1 MSASVPPSPWSH
13 AAAEES
19 RVPPGTPV
27 YTAWAWVTAWTTV
40 AAVAATAV
48 SLWLMSG
55 PMLVYVRHIA
65 ELSGLSA
72 TGVRVP
78 PGAMFAIMFDLMPG
92 IMTASLVGTALS
104 WAIYALAIVAG
115 YRDYVQLG
123 RLGYPKRFHWAWSFL
138 SPVYP
143 IGRAVVVR
151 RQAGAG
157 SATMWIA
164 LAATAASIL
173 LSIGWSFWLMTAM
186 FDAIASMRAMV
197 A

>member
-1 MSASVPPSPWSH
+1 MSASVPPSPWTH
-13 AAAEES
+13 AAVEEP
-19 RVPPGTPV
+19 RVPHGTPV
-27 YTAWAWVTAWTTV
+27 YTPWAWVTAWTTV
-40 AAVAATAV
+40 AAVAASAATM
-48 SLWLMSG
+48 WLLTE
-55 PMLVYVRHIA
+55 PLLTYVRHVA
-65 ELSGLSA
+65 ELSGMAA
-72 TGVRVP
+72 TGVRVQ
-78 PGAMFAIMFDLMPG
+78 PGAVFAIMFDLMPG
-92 IMTASLVGTALS
+92 IMTASLVGTVLS
-104 WAIYALAIVAG
+104 WALYALAIVAG

-164 LAATAASIL
+164 LAAIAASL
-173 LSIGWSFWLMTAM
+173 VLSLGWSFWLMTAM
-186 FDAIASMRAMV
+186 FDAMRAGLGTI

>member
-1 MSASVPPSPWSH
+1 MSASVPPSPWTH
-13 AAAEES
+13 ASAEEP
-19 RVPPGTPV
+19 RVPRGTPV
-27 YTAWAWVTAWTTV
+27 YTAWAWVSAGTTV
-40 AAVAATAV
+40 AAVAASAF
-48 SLWLMSG
+48 SMWLMTG
-55 PMLVYVRHIA
+55 PMLAYMRHVG
-65 ELSGLSA
+65 ELSGMAA
-72 TGVRVP
+72 TGARVSP
-78 PGAMFAIMFDLMPG
+78 RAMTAIMLDLMPG
-92 IMTASLVGTALS
+92 ILTASLVSTVLS
-104 WAIYALAIVAG
+104 LAIYALAVLAG

-164 LAATAASIL
+164 LAAAAASL
-173 LSIGWSFWLMTAM
+173 VLSFGWTFWLMAAM
-186 FDAIASMRAMV
+186 FDAMRAGLGTL

>member
-1 MSASVPPSPWSH
+1 MSASVPPSPWTNET
-13 AAAEES
+13 AEQA
-19 RVPPGTPV
+19 RDPRGTPV

-40 AAVAATAV
+40 AAVAASAV
-48 SLWLMSG
+48 SLWLMTG
-55 PMLVYVRHIA
+55 PMLTYVRHVV
-65 ELSGLSA
+65 ELSSVAA
-72 TGVRVP
+72 TGTRVP
-78 PGAMFAIMFDLMPG
+78 PGAVFAIMTDTMPG
-92 IMTASLVGTALS
+92 ILAASMVGTLLGWAL
-104 WAIYALAIVAG
+104 YALAIVAG

-123 RLGYPKRFHWAWSFL
+123 RLGYAKRFHWAWSFL

-164 LAATAASIL
+164 LAATAASLL
-173 LSIGWSFWLMTAM
+173 LSIGWTFWLMFAM
-186 FDAIASMRAMV
+186 FDVMRAGLGTI

>member
-1 MSASVPPSPWSH
+1 MSASVPPSPWTN
-13 AAAEES
+13 AAAEEP
-19 RVPPGTPV
+19 RVPRGTPV

-40 AAVAATAV
+40 AAVAASAV
-48 SLWLMSG
+48 MMWLLTG
-55 PMLVYVRHIA
+55 PILTYARHVA
-65 ELSGLSA
+65 ELSGMAA
-72 TGVRVP
+72 TGARVQP
-78 PGAMFAIMFDLMPG
+78 SAVFAIMFDLMPG
-92 IMTASLVGTALS
+92 IMTASLVGTLLS
-104 WAIYALAIVAG
+104 WALYALAIVAG

-123 RLGYPKRFHWAWSFL
+123 RLGYPKRLHWAWSFL

-164 LAATAASIL
+164 LAATAASLL
-173 LSIGWSFWLMTAM
+173 LSLGWSFWLMTAM
-186 FDAIASMRAMV
+186 FDAMRAGLGTF